1 MHEGRCHKC
10 GLKGELH
17 PEELEGDLGLWLH
30 VKREL
35 GTMVDCQRNDNL
47 KKKLLGVC
55 FATCFISVP
64 GMTQFRYSC
73 TITPRVPKLDLG
85 SLSTT
90 KTIPSAKGNR
100 FP

>member
-47 KKKLLGVC
+47 KKKFWEYVSQPALYLFLG
-55 FATCFISVP
+55 
-64 GMTQFRYSC
+64 
-73 TITPRVPKLDLG
+73 
-85 SLSTT
+85 
-90 KTIPSAKGNR
+90 
-100 FP
+100 